1 MNEKQAYIFF
11 ISDSQEERW
20 HRNREISLFYLNRI
34 TASEED
40 QSEIL
45 AIENDNNF
53 SSVDSKIGWI
63 LDSYQAKAQEMSF
76 KMIVS

>member
-20 HRNREISLFYLNRI
+20 HRNLEISLFYLNRI